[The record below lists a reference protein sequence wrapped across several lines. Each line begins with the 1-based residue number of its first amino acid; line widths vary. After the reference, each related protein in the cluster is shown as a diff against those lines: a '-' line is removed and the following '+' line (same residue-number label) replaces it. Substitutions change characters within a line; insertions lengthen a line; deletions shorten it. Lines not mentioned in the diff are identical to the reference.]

1 MEENVRECKSKRLI
15 QGGFIVKFKTE
26 NLYLVKIPISSI
38 NLSGRCTKY
47 KGALFFKIYL
57 AVITIARIR

>member
-26 NLYLVKIPISSI
+26 NFIF
-38 NLSGRCTKY
+38 N
-47 KGALFFKIYL
+47 
-57 AVITIARIR
+57 TIARIR